1 MKAGTTQL
9 PRIQGSADLETAA
22 RFMLFCD
29 TDRVEVVDEG
39 GRSKGIV
46 TERDVI
52 RSIANRGSVRTSI
65 QALLADLNGALD
77 TVPARIPTAGPVAAD
92 IMSRSV
98 VACGEEATLQEIA
111 GLLADR
117 EVSGI
122 PVVDRADRVVGVI
135 SERDLADALGAPLIR
150 LAVGHPM
157 STGSFLRQPCLDK
170 RAADIMSRPLV
181 VCRPDTPLN
190 EMASRMI
197 DEQVNRLPV
206 VEGDRL
212 AGIVT
217 RGDILSAVAEMGGVL
232 REPPSLPTV
241 VR

>member
-1 MKAGTTQL
+1 MKTETTQL

-65 QALLADLNGALD
+65 EDLLADLNATLD
-77 TVPARIPTAGPVAAD
+77 TIPARPPAGGPVAVD
-92 IMSRSV
+92 IMSRPV
-98 VACGEEATLQEIA
+98 VTCEEGAALEEIA

-157 STGSFLRQPCLDK
+157 STGSFLRQPRLDK
-170 RAADIMSRPLV
+170 RAVDIMSRPPV
-181 VCRPDTPLN
+181 VCRPDTPLS
-190 EMASRMI
+190 EMALRMI
-197 DEQVNRLPV
+197 EEGVNRLPV
-206 VEGDRL
+206 VEAGRL

-217 RGDILSAVAEMGGVL
+217 RGDILSAVAKLGGALYDVPEG
-232 REPPSLPTV
+232 RVP
-241 VR
+241 